1 MLYQLRIYTIRQ
13 GEMGEWLED
22 WRALIVPL
30 RRQHGFEVI
39 GAWTID
45 ESDRF
50 VWVLR
55 YSGPKSW
62 AEADAD
68 YYGSPERAAL
78 NPDPARH
85 ISHSE
90 HWLMQAAAG
99 GESFP
104 I

>member
-1 MLYQLRIYTIRQ
+1 MLYQLRIYTIAH
-13 GEMGEWLED
+13 GHMGEWLAD
-22 WRALIVPL
+22 WRAMVVPL
-30 RRQHGFEVI
+30 RRQFGFEVT

-55 YSGPKSW
+55 YSGRNSW
-62 AEADAD
+62 AEADAN
-68 YYGSPERAAL
+68 YYGSQERAAL
-78 NPDPARH
+78 SPDPARH

-90 HWLMQAAAG
+90 HWLMHEATSG
-99 GESFP
+99 DSIP